1 MCVRKKRVGWARNNR
16 QPVIIGML
24 ILHLLSGTVDDEE
37 KYMYGKEQ
45 QATSNNQDV
54 DLAFSINVVVK
65 DEGTTGNQ

>member
-1 MCVRKKRVGWARNNR
+1 
-16 QPVIIGML
+16 ML
-24 ILHLLSGTVDDEE
+24 ILHLISGTVDDEE

>member
-1 MCVRKKRVGWARNNR
+1 MLGTEQQATSNNR
-16 QPVIIGML
+16 DVDLASNIR
-24 ILHLLSGTVDDEE
+24 GTVADEE
-37 KYMYGKEQ
+37 KYMYGKER